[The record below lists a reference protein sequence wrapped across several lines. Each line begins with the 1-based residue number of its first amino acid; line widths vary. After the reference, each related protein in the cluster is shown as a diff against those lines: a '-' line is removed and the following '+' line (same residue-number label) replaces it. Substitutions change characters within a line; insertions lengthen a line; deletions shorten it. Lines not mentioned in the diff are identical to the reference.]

1 MHGRLES
8 VSRKMVLI
16 FFKGNSFEF
25 DPIFLKF
32 SKFQIYHQGRFSF
45 KYYKPCVHELQGSQK
60 DAVRQTGESGD
71 LAGTTTLEVGHQ
83 KHKYM
88 ITQMMVD
95 LDWNERIQNCD
106 ALGVCV
112 YIESSV
118 MFVRVPFLRL

>member
-32 SKFQIYHQGRFSF
+32 PKFRIYHQGRFSF
-45 KYYKPCVHELQGSQK
+45 KYYKPCVHW
-60 DAVRQTGESGD
+60 
-71 LAGTTTLEVGHQ
+71 LEQLLWKSVIHQ

-88 ITQMMVD
+88 TTQMMVD
-95 LDWNERIQNCD
+95 LDWNERIHRT
-106 ALGVCV
+106 ATHLGFAS
-112 YIESSV
+112 I
-118 MFVRVPFLRL
+118 